1 VEGVE
6 KAAMLVGGIAEAS
19 NEQASRI
26 AEINMG
32 IEQVSQVTQN
42 NSATAEESAAASEEL
57 TSQAEF
63 LKEMVGRFRL
73 GTNTKAIIDR
83 ETMQLEESFSVEN
96 QTINK
101 IYTNSDETDK
111 Y

>member
-1 VEGVE
+1 MAFEGLSE
-6 KAAMLVGGIAEAS
+6 KLQGI
-19 NEQASRI
+19 
-26 AEINMG
+26 
-32 IEQVSQVTQN
+32 
-42 NSATAEESAAASEEL
+42 
-57 TSQAEF
+57 F
-63 LKEMVGRFRL
+63 KKLKEMVGRFRL

>member
-1 VEGVE
+1 
-6 KAAMLVGGIAEAS
+6 M
-19 NEQASRI
+19 
-26 AEINMG
+26 
-32 IEQVSQVTQN
+32 
-42 NSATAEESAAASEEL
+42 